1 MILCYY
7 EVRKMDVK
15 KLKNELES
23 AVMAMIAEWESE
35 NHLKALYVF
44 EVLEFE
50 LITEDTKEP

>member
-1 MILCYY
+1 
-7 EVRKMDVK
+7 MDVK

-23 AVMAMIAEWESE
+23 AVMAKIAEWESE